1 MQVVQG
7 MYPAWIDEYKN
18 QEEAVA
24 VPYRQP
30 ALLPLPLWFKAD
42 KWPEFKAAEL
52 INGIFRCQRCGICLS
67 TKGCSS
73 MTADPGKELATPRA
87 RIALIRALVEER
99 ISPDQIPPLISVADA
114 NCSHCGRCSQQCIVN
129 VSYREKVS
137 QEMTIDH
144 VCLFRA
150 LNKTLRR

>member
-1 MQVVQG
+1 MQVTQE
-7 MYPAWIDEYKN
+7 MYPAWINEY
-18 QEEAVA
+18 QDREEATA

-42 KWPEFKAAEL
+42 KWPEFHGAEL

-73 MTADPGKELATPRA
+73 MTKDPEKELATPRA
-87 RIALIRALVEER
+87 RVALIRALLEER
-99 ISPDQIPPLISVADA
+99 ISPEEIPPLVRTAGA
-114 NCSHCGRCSQQCIVN
+114 NCSFCGSCSRQCIVN
-129 VSYREKVS
+129 VSYREQVS
-137 QEMTIDH
+137 LEMTIDH
-144 VCLFRA
+144 VRLFRA